1 MEQVTGFLDS
11 VSQFL
16 TSAPLWLQA
25 PLVLIVVVPVCG
37 VLALAWLRL
46 IDVLGAR
53 ILRILTVVRARVEA
67 RMRSIK

>member
-1 MEQVTGFLDS
+1 MEHVTGFLDS

-16 TSAPLWLQA
+16 TSAPLLLQA

-67 RMRSIK
+67 RMRSTK

>member
-1 MEQVTGFLDS
+1 MTGFIDS
-11 VSQFL
+11 ASQFL

-37 VLALAWLRL
+37 VLALVWLRL

-53 ILRILTVVRARVEA
+53 ILRILMSVRAKVEA
-67 RMRSIK
+67 RMRSTK

>member
-67 RMRSIK
+67 RMRSTK

>member
-1 MEQVTGFLDS
+1 MEQVTGFIDS
-11 VSQFL
+11 ASQFL

-37 VLALAWLRL
+37 GLALVWLRL

-53 ILRILTVVRARVEA
+53 ILRILMSVRAKVEA
-67 RMRSIK
+67 RMRSTK